1 MFGNEPHGNYNR
13 ILLSPVL
20 AAEKTVA
27 DIMLNTREWYA
38 ENGITLHA
46 GDEVVRI
53 DRVRR
58 RVIAKSGL
66 EVPYDRLI
74 LATGSNPIVLPLPG
88 KDLPGVVSYRD
99 IADVD
104 RMIAAS
110 REFKHAVVIG
120 GGLLGLEAA
129 YGLQKRGM
137 NVTVVHLLPTLMERQ
152 LDASAGA
159 LLKRSLEERGLK
171 FVMPAQTAAI
181 LGDDRVRGV
190 KFADGTE
197 VPADLV
203 VMAVGIRP
211 NAVLAKASGIACER
225 GVLVNDTMQTYDP
238 RIYAVGECVQHRGS
252 CYGLVAPLFEQAKVV
267 ANHLAEFG
275 IGRYA
280 GSQTS
285 TKLKV
290 TGIDLFS
297 AGDFSG
303 GSGTEELVFKDAARG
318 VYKKIVVQ
326 GNKIKGAVLYGDTVD
341 GAWYFQLMRDGTAIS
356 DFRENVLFG
365 QAHIGDSGT
374 AGADAVTLLPDTAEI
389 CGCNG
394 VCKGDIVKA
403 IAKKNLFTLDE
414 VRAHT
419 KASSSCGS
427 CTGLVEQLLA
437 NTLGGDY
444 SEAPAKKPMC
454 PCTIYTH
461 EEVRAAI
468 VREKLKSIPVAMQ
481 FLEWKTPDGCHKC
494 RPGLN
499 FYLLC
504 AWPGEYQDDK
514 QSRFINERAHGNIQR
529 DGTYSVVPRMW
540 GGVTSAKELR
550 AIADV
555 AEKYAVPTVKVT
567 GGQRIDLLGVKK
579 EDLPNVWRDLSA
591 AGFVSGHA
599 YGKALRTVKTCVGKE
614 WCRFGTQDST
624 GLGIKMERVTWGSWH
639 PHKVKLAV
647 SGLPA
652 QLRGGDD
659 QGLGRRLRR
668 LGLRAARRR
677 QRRHQDP
684 LDGFSMQGR
693 DGRGSHRV
701 LLRVLAALSRG
712 SALSRAHGA
721 MDRAHGPFARAFAHR
736 RRCEGA
742 QGALRAVPR
751 IAEVLADGPVG
762 GARGRRAGRGVHAA
776 ASGAPAGA
784 RVVSWVDLGAVTALP
799 ERGAR
804 CVRIDGVAIAVFR
817 TSTGEVFALRDQCP
831 HRGGPLSQG
840 IVHGTRVTCPLHDWV
855 IDLKTGRAT
864 GVDEGSTATYNV
876 RVVDGRI
883 ALELPAEALA
893 QAS

>member
-1 MFGNEPHGNYNR
+1 MTTRRKLVLVGNGMAGMRAIEELLKLAPELYDITVFGSEPHGNYNR

-38 ENGITLHA
+38 ANDITLHV

-53 DRVRR
+53 DRARR
-58 RVIAKSGL
+58 RVVARSGR

-74 LATGSNPIVLPLPG
+74 LATGSNPIVLPVPG
-88 KDLPGVVSYRD
+88 SELPGVVSYRD

-104 RMIAAS
+104 RMIDAA
-110 REFKHAVVIG
+110 RQFKRAIVIG

-137 NVTVVHLLPTLMERQ
+137 DVAVVHLTPTLMERQ

-159 LLKRSLEERGLK
+159 LLKRSLEQRGLK
-171 FVMPAQTAAI
+171 FLMPAQTAAI
-181 LGDDRVRGV
+181 HGAGRVRAV
-190 KFADGTE
+190 QLADGRE
-197 VPADLV
+197 LAADLV

-211 NAVLAKASGIACER
+211 NVAVAKASGIACER
-225 GVLVNDTMQTYDP
+225 GVLVNDTMQTFDP
-238 RIYAVGECVQHRGS
+238 RIYALGECVQHRGA

-267 ANHLAEFG
+267 ANHLAEYG

-280 GSQTS
+280 GSQIS
-285 TKLKV
+285 TRLKV

-297 AGDFSG
+297 AGDFAG
-303 GSGTEELVFKDAARG
+303 GADSEELVFQDPARG
-318 VYKKIVVQ
+318 VYKKLVVKD
-326 GNKIKGAVLYGDTVD
+326 NKIKGAVLYGDTVD
-341 GAWYFQLMRDGTAIS
+341 GAWYFQLMRDGTQIS
-356 DFRENVLFG
+356 DFRENILFG

-374 AGADAVTLLPDTAEI
+374 AGVDAVTGLADTAEI

-403 IAKKNLFTLDE
+403 ITKKSLFTLDE

-427 CTGLVEQLLA
+427 CTGLVEQLLSV
-437 NTLGGDY
+437 TLGGDY

-468 VREKLKSIPVAMQ
+468 SREKLKSIPRVME
-481 FLEWKTPDGCHKC
+481 FLEWQAPDGCHKC
-494 RPGLN
+494 RPALN

-529 DGTYSVVPRMW
+529 DGTYSVVPRIW
-540 GGVTSAKELR
+540 GGVTSASELR

-555 AEKYAVPTVKVT
+555 AEKYAVRTVKVT

-579 EDLPNVWRDLSA
+579 EDLPSVWRDLNA

-624 GLGIKMERVTWGSWH
+624 ALGIRLERVTWGSWH

-647 SGLPA
+647 SGCPRNCAEATIKDLGVVCVESGYELHVGGNGGIKVRPTDFLCKVSTEEEVVEYCCA
-652 QLRGGDD
+652 YLQLYREEARYLERTAPWIERVGLTHVRERIVGDAS
-659 QGLGRRLRR
+659 GRKALHARFLESQRYSQVDPWAE
-668 LGLRAARRR
+668 RAN
-677 QRRHQDP
+677 
-684 LDGFSMQGR
+684 
-693 DGRGSHRV
+693 
-701 LLRVLAALSRG
+701 
-712 SALSRAHGA
+712 
-721 MDRAHGPFARAFAHR
+721 
-736 RRCEGA
+736 GA
-742 QGALRAVPR
+742 QADEFAPLRAV
-751 IAEVLADGPVG
+751 
-762 GARGRRAGRGVHAA
+762 
-776 ASGAPAGA
+776 S
-784 RVVSWVDLGAVTALP
+784 
-799 ERGAR
+799 
-804 CVRIDGVAIAVFR
+804 
-817 TSTGEVFALRDQCP
+817 
-831 HRGGPLSQG
+831 
-840 IVHGTRVTCPLHDWV
+840 
-855 IDLKTGRAT
+855 
-864 GVDEGSTATYNV
+864 
-876 RVVDGRI
+876 
-883 ALELPAEALA
+883 PAELV
-893 QAS
+893 S